1 MNDELKRIWIEAV
14 VTYLKVICTHF
25 PEETE
30 GIHEVLSQYS
40 RCPAR
45 DSKWEPPARM
55 NVRCVTGQV
64 VYAEHTS
71 GEGQRS
77 NHY

>member
-1 MNDELKRIWIEAV
+1 
-14 VTYLKVICTHF
+14 
-25 PEETE
+25 
-30 GIHEVLSQYS
+30 
-40 RCPAR
+40 
-45 DSKWEPPARM
+45 M